1 MSAPMTGFATTDDG
15 CRIHYRIDGAA
26 NARTLVLHNS
36 IGTNPGMW
44 DAQIE
49 PFANDF
55 RVVRLDTRGHGASDA
70 PPGPYTIAR
79 LGTDVVTVLD
89 AVGAER
95 ASYCGVSL
103 GGMVG
108 MWLGV
113 NAGVRLDR
121 LVLANTS
128 AMMPAQ
134 GWRDRIAKVNADG
147 MSSIAEAVVERW
159 FTPHFRAS
167 DAATVARVRAMLENT
182 PAAGYA
188 ACGAAIRDMDQRDLI
203 AAIRVPTLVIAG
215 LQDPATP
222 PADGVAIAERIP
234 GALLKE
240 IDAAH
245 LSNIERPTEFTT
257 MVLSFLH
264 GAAA

>member
-1 MSAPMTGFATTDDG
+1 MSAPVTGFARADDG
-15 CRIHYRIDGAA
+15 CRISYRIDGAA

-36 IGTNPGMW
+36 IGTNLEMW

-49 PFANDF
+49 PFAKDF
-55 RVVRLDTRGHGASDA
+55 RVIRLDTRGHGTSDA

-79 LGTDVVTVLD
+79 LGADVVAVLD
-89 AVGAER
+89 TVGAKH
-95 ASYCGVSL
+95 ASYCGLSL

-113 NAGVRLDR
+113 NASARLDR

-134 GWRDRIAKVNADG
+134 GWRDRIAKVHEFG

-159 FTPHFRAS
+159 FTADFRARE
-167 DAATVARVRAMLENT
+167 ATMVGRVRAMLEQT

-188 ACGAAIRDMDQRDLI
+188 ACGAAIRDMDQREAI

-222 PADGVAIAERIP
+222 PADGALIAERIP

-245 LSNIERPTEFTT
+245 LSNIERPAEFTAS
-257 MVLSFLH
+257 VLSFLN